1 MEQLPWFVW
10 IIFAGMAF
18 GLTMA
23 VISTITEHKQ
33 KIAALSAGAE
43 GDLEVTRSTPWRP
56 LWQGLLYAGTGLT
69 ALIAIPW
76 RARTRSA
83 EELHA

>member
-33 KIAALSAGAE
+33 KIAALSAGVE
-43 GDLEVTRSTPWRP
+43 GDRRLLEKLDSIDLRLAKIEKTLDDVP
-56 LWQGLLYAGTGLT
+56 A
-69 ALIAIPW
+69 
-76 RARTRSA
+76 
-83 EELHA
+83 

>member
-43 GDLEVTRSTPWRP
+43 GDRRLLEKLDSIDLRLAKIEKTLDDVP
-56 LWQGLLYAGTGLT
+56 A
-69 ALIAIPW
+69 
-76 RARTRSA
+76 
-83 EELHA
+83 

>member
-10 IIFAGMAF
+10 IVFAGMAF

-33 KIAALSAGAE
+33 KIAALAAGVE
-43 GDLEVTRSTPWRP
+43 GDRRLLEKLDSIDLRLAKIEKVLDDVP
-56 LWQGLLYAGTGLT
+56 A
-69 ALIAIPW
+69 
-76 RARTRSA
+76 
-83 EELHA
+83 

>member
-10 IIFAGMAF
+10 IVFAGMAF

-43 GDLEVTRSTPWRP
+43 GDRRLLEKLDSIDLRLAKIEKTLDDVP
-56 LWQGLLYAGTGLT
+56 A
-69 ALIAIPW
+69 
-76 RARTRSA
+76 
-83 EELHA
+83 

>member
-10 IIFAGMAF
+10 IVFAGMAF

-33 KIAALSAGAE
+33 KIAALSAGVE
-43 GDLEVTRSTPWRP
+43 GDRRLLEKLDSIDVRLAKIEKTLDDVP
-56 LWQGLLYAGTGLT
+56 A
-69 ALIAIPW
+69 
-76 RARTRSA
+76 
-83 EELHA
+83 

>member
-33 KIAALSAGAE
+33 KIATLSAGAE
-43 GDLEVTRSTPWRP
+43 GDRRLLEK
-56 LWQGLLYAGTGLT
+56 LD
-69 ALIAIPW
+69 AIDL
-76 RARTRSA
+76 RLARIEKTLDDVPA
-83 EELHA
+83 

>member
-10 IIFAGMAF
+10 IVFAGMAF

-33 KIAALSAGAE
+33 KIAALSAGVE
-43 GDLEVTRSTPWRP
+43 GDRRLLEKLDSIDVRLAKIEKT
-56 LWQGLLYAGTGLT
+56 LDDV
-69 ALIAIPW
+69 
-76 RARTRSA
+76 SA
-83 EELHA
+83 

>member
-43 GDLEVTRSTPWRP
+43 GDRR
-56 LWQGLLYAGTGLT
+56 
-69 ALIAIPW
+69 LIEKLDSIDLRLAKIEKTLDDVP
-76 RARTRSA
+76 A
-83 EELHA
+83 

>member
-10 IIFAGMAF
+10 IVFAGMAF

-33 KIAALSAGAE
+33 KIAALSAGVE
-43 GDLEVTRSTPWRP
+43 GDRRLLEKLDSIDLRLAKIEKTLDDVP
-56 LWQGLLYAGTGLT
+56 A
-69 ALIAIPW
+69 
-76 RARTRSA
+76 
-83 EELHA
+83 